1 MTVHDVARRLP
12 DPAVLRDHCR
22 ALAMLDAVLSPEWED
37 RYHSF
42 DARWSAT
49 EEMASMRDGQ
59 GDEFSL
65 VLSPA
70 GVYLRGFVHAIGSG
84 GRRAVARVPEA
95 FRPYVEEP
103 AFAHPDGEPLVTV
116 CLWRLAGESTW
127 HVGAASLDGPGP
139 SGGGR
144 ADTDATDFLFELL
157 VDRSAEAYARW
168 AGEYFELPVD
178 AEAVRQVLALRPL
191 TDALVA
197 ALNPRS
203 TLAALADDI
212 AEIGY
217 PRAR

>member
-12 DPAVLRDHCR
+12 EPAALRDHCR

-42 DARWSAT
+42 DAHWSPT

-59 GDEFSL
+59 GDEYSL
-65 VLSPA
+65 VMSPA
-70 GVYLRGFVHAIGSG
+70 GVYLRGFAHEIGSG
-84 GRRAVARVPEA
+84 GRRAVARVPDA
-95 FRPYVEEP
+95 FRAYVEEP

-116 CLWRLAGESTW
+116 CLWRLTGDSAW
-127 HVGAASLDGPGP
+127 QVGAASLGAASAGGA
-139 SGGGR
+139 SGR
-144 ADTDATDFLFELL
+144 DTDDTDFLFGLL

-178 AEAVRQVLALRPL
+178 PDAVRHVLALRPL
-191 TDALVA
+191 TDDLVA
-197 ALNPRS
+197 ALNPRV
-203 TLAALADDI
+203 TLAGLAEDI
-212 AEIGY
+212 TETGY